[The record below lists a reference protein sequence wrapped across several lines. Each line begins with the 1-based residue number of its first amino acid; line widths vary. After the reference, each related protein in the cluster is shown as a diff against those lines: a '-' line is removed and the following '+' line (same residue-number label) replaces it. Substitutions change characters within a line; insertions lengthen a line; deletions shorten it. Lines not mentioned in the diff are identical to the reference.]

1 MSTCGDTDDSWQ
13 TAGDYVVAVFP
24 GEHDE
29 RTCAAGF
36 LLEDHSG
43 LAQSIHDPDVI
54 DAVAARLREIAAE
67 IRENRQREQEAFSN
81 IVRGVDWGRHGPTQ
95 DL

>member
-1 MSTCGDTDDSWQ
+1 MSVCGDIDDGWQ
-13 TAGDYVVAVFP
+13 TAGDFVVAVFP
-24 GEHDE
+24 GEHDNL
-29 RTCAAGF
+29 TCAAGF

-67 IRENRQREQEAFSN
+67 IRANQQTEKTTFNN
-81 IVRGVDWGRHGPTQ
+81 IVRGIDWGQHGPTQ

>member
-1 MSTCGDTDDSWQ
+1 MIRCGDVDDSWQ
-13 TAGDYVVAVFP
+13 SAGDYVVAVFP

-54 DAVAARLREIAAE
+54 DAVAGRLRDIAAE
-67 IRENRQREQEAFSN
+67 IRENRRERAVFNN
-81 IVRGVDWGRHGPTQ
+81 IIRGVDWGRHGPTP